1 MEWKK
6 NTQRYACGE
15 FLMLGRWN
23 VGSVDYDSTK
33 SRNDPKKWAATCRLP
48 GIKDLLGHYETSDV
62 AKERV
67 ENAVRHWLSQLPQNQ
82 TQ

>member
-1 MEWKK
+1 MKWKA
-6 NTQRYACGE
+6 NTKRFSRSE
-15 FLMLGRWN
+15 FLMLGPWH
-23 VGSVDYDSTK
+23 VGSVYYDSTNGK
-33 SRNDPKKWAATCRLP
+33 NDPKKWAATCRLP
-48 GIKDLLGHYETSDV
+48 GIKDFLARYETPDA